1 MYIKHSY
8 LITGNGQDFANGSKY
23 TPILMLS
30 SPQGLKSVLLLW
42 RKNTFQGKSI
52 IVGTDF

>member
-1 MYIKHSY
+1 MYIEHTS

-30 SPQGLKSVLLLW
+30 SPQGLKSVLLLQ
-42 RKNTFQGKSI
+42 RKNTFQGKRL